1 MKNVR
6 TIFAWLTLTIAFSIP
21 VVSFAQSC
29 SERMIAGNAYG
40 HMECVLTGEDAD
52 YCYYSCDMSA
62 CGSLSNCN
70 RLFEVLELEPIIN

>member
-1 MKNVR
+1 MIV
-6 TIFAWLTLTIAFSIP
+6 FSIP

-29 SERMIAGNAYG
+29 AGTLFAGNAYG
-40 HMECVLTGEDAD
+40 HMQCNFTHEDEF

-70 RLFEVLELEPIIN
+70 MLFEVLDLDPNVS